1 MNHAAVFVVL
11 HIQTQGPSLLR
22 QILAGNGVFPAS
34 HAKDSGKQRARRTML
49 PHQFLVAP
57 NLILTDKTSVCDGAG
72 QLIDDA
78 PSPSADDSA

>member
-34 HAKDSGKQRARRTML
+34 HAKDSETTS
-49 PHQFLVAP
+49 PPNYIAP
-57 NLILTDKTSVCDGAG
+57 PNSSWPRI
-72 QLIDDA
+72 
-78 PSPSADDSA
+78 